1 MPKPT
6 VKPKY
11 SSVLPSRVYS
21 AESVKLGEKQ
31 AALHA
36 GIELYTLMQRAG
48 GAAFELLKDRYP
60 RLTHIL
66 VCCGKG
72 NNGGDGYIV
81 AANALQE
88 NITVTLWHV
97 GDPNSLTGDAQRA
110 KLMFLQLGGNIHA
123 PGNQI
128 PDDVDVIIDA
138 LLGTGLTGAPRPYY
152 SHLIDRIN
160 QSTAP
165 VIAIDIPSGV
175 NANTGYVD
183 HNAIEAT
190 HTITFIGIKSGLVTG
205 NARQYVGELIFAGL
219 QVNQYFDNVT
229 QAVGGLTNRQWL
241 SFLRSRRKDAHKGCN
256 GKVVVI
262 GGDKGM
268 SGAAFLASASAL
280 RTGAGLVATVSHADS
295 VNAIRSLL
303 PEAMVIEETVTEAMA
318 EETTLIETITTTATL
333 SDAVTERLSWAS
345 VACIGVGLGRNGWSK
360 TLFEQTE
367 SFFSDRYVPR
377 VLDADALY
385 WLSSQNHHGKFDG
398 VGSSRILTP
407 HPGEAA
413 TLLGVSTDTIEKDR
427 YKASH
432 QLVERYGGVVVL
444 KGAGT
449 LITNGEMT
457 VICHAGNPGMA
468 TGGMGDVLS
477 GTIAGLLAQGYAT
490 FDAAVLGTL
499 IHSLAADDSA
509 NEHGSIGMMASDLL
523 PYLRKTVN
531 SAHYLTS

>member
-1 MPKPT
+1 MPT
-6 VKPKY
+6 KPKY
-11 SSVLPSRVYS
+11 IRALPNKVYS
-21 AESVKLGEKQ
+21 AESVRFGEKQ
-31 AALHA
+31 AASHA

-88 NITVTLWHV
+88 NISVTLWHV

-110 KLMFLQLGGNIHA
+110 KLMFLQLGGDIHA

-138 LLGTGLTGAPRPYY
+138 LLGTGLTGPPRPYY

-160 QSTAP
+160 QSSAP

-205 NARQYVGELIFAGL
+205 SARQYVGELFFSGL
-219 QVNQYFDNVT
+219 QVNHYFDNVT
-229 QAVGGLTNRQWL
+229 QAAGQLTSRQWL
-241 SFLRSRRKDAHKGCN
+241 SYLRSRRKDAHKGSN

-262 GGDKGM
+262 GGDNGM

-295 VNAIRSLL
+295 VNVIRSLL
-303 PEAMVIEETVTEAMA
+303 PEAMVIEA
-318 EETTLIETITTTATL
+318 TLIESTATEVTL

-345 VACIGVGLGRNGWSK
+345 VACIGVGLGRNDWSK

-367 SFFSDRYVPR
+367 SFFSDRHVPR

-427 YKASH
+427 YKASR

-449 LITNGEMT
+449 LITNGEIT

-499 IHSLAADDSA
+499 IHSLAGDDSA
-509 NEHGSIGMMASDLL
+509 NECGSIGMMASDLL

-531 SAHYLTS
+531 TAHSLTS